1 MDNGKSREFQPFAEI
16 NWIHNSRD
24 FSATMDGVNVRQ
36 NGAKN
41 IGEVKVGVEGQVT
54 SRLNLWGNVGV
65 QVGDKGYNDSAA
77 MVGVKWN
84 F

>member
-1 MDNGKSREFQPFAEI
+1 
-16 NWIHNSRD
+16 
-24 FSATMDGVNVRQ
+24 VNVRQ
-36 NGAKN
+36 DGAKN
-41 IGEVKVGVEGQVT
+41 IAEVKVGVEGQV
-54 SRLNLWGNVGV
+54 SPRLNLWGNVGI